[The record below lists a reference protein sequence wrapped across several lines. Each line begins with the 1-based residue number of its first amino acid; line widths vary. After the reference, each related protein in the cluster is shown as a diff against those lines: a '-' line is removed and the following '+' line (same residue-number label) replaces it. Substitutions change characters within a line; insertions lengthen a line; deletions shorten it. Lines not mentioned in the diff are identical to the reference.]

1 MVDFKLSPDEQAL
14 WEKTVQFTRENII
27 PYAIELDKADEF
39 PMDLAQKAYE
49 AGLMNLHVP
58 KAAGGPESSL
68 VDETL
73 ISEATGYGDAG
84 CATSLMCNN
93 LAFAPLLIGATLE
106 QLQKYLQP
114 LITGDKVKFGAFC
127 LTERVAGSDAAATK
141 TIAERDGD
149 GWSITG
155 RKCFITNAPVADLFT
170 VFASTDPSKK
180 HKGISV
186 FMVPKDTGV
195 EIGYIENKIGQ
206 KASVQSEVIFDNCHV
221 PADCLVGKEGEGFKI
236 AMITL
241 DKTRAGIAAI
251 ATGVSQ
257 RCTDEAARFAN
268 IRKQFGQPI
277 GRFEGISFMI
287 ADMGMRAAA
296 ARHLTRYAAWLA
308 DNNLPNSK
316 DSAFA
321 KTFAADAA
329 MRNATDAVQVM
340 GGYGYAEE
348 YGLGTIFRGA
358 KLLQIYEGTNQIQRV
373 VSGNIILKEARN
385 LDTGFKLRYDGVDAP
400 QI

>member
-1 MVDFKLSPDEQAL
+1 MVDFKLSPDEQEL
-14 WEKTVQFTRENII
+14 WEKAVQFTREYIT
-27 PYAIELDKADEF
+27 PHAIELDKADEF
-39 PMDLAQKAYE
+39 PMELAQRAYE

-58 KAAGGPESSL
+58 KAAGGPERTL

-73 ISEATGYGDAG
+73 VSEATGYGDTGA
-84 CATSLMCNN
+84 ATSIMCNN
-93 LAFAPLLIGATLE
+93 LAFTPLLIGSTLE
-106 QLQKYLQP
+106 QLQKYVQP
-114 LITGDKVKFGAFC
+114 LVTYDKVKLAAFC
-127 LTERVAGSDAAATK
+127 LTEREAGSDAAATK
-141 TIAERDGD
+141 TLAEKDGD
-149 GWSITG
+149 GWAITG
-155 RKCFITNAPVADLFT
+155 RKCWITNAPVADLFT
-170 VFASTDPSKK
+170 VFASTDPDKK

-186 FMVPKDTGV
+186 FYVPKDAGV
-195 EIGYIENKIGQ
+195 KIGHIENKIGQ
-206 KASVQSEVIFDNCHV
+206 KASSQSEVVFENVHV
-221 PADCLVGKEGEGFKI
+221 PADALVGKEGEGFKI
-236 AMITL
+236 AMMTL
-241 DKTRAGIAAI
+241 DKTRSSVAAI
-251 ATGVSQ
+251 GVGVCQ

-277 GRFEGISFMI
+277 GRFEGISFII

-308 DNNLPNSK
+308 DHGLPNSK

-321 KTFAADAA
+321 KTFATDAA
-329 MRNATDAVQVM
+329 MRNATDAIQVF
-340 GGYGYAEE
+340 GGYGYAQE

-385 LDTGFKLRYDGVDAP
+385 KDTGFKLNYDGVDAP